1 MRDRFSDFEKNA
13 EKLLNIEQGTG
24 KYKKERIRKRN
35 TKFDDENAIAS
46 EETSLTGR
54 TKFRVTYLVIIDKLN
69 QAIRHRETAYQTVYK
84 RFYVLFSFD
93 DTDIDVRA
101 HARELAEEYPLDIS
115 ITLFPPEMVQ
125 FKSFSS
131 LRGCSSPQAQAL
143 MLHEEDLQDTFPNVF
158 VAFRIYL
165 SLMVT
170 NCSGERSFSKLALI
184 KNKLR
189 STMMDERLSALTLMS
204 IESDILRQINFFSSL
219 IQTFASLKSR
229 KCQF

>member
-1 MRDRFSDFEKNA
+1 M
-13 EKLLNIEQGTG
+13 
-24 KYKKERIRKRN
+24 
-35 TKFDDENAIAS
+35 
-46 EETSLTGR
+46 
-54 TKFRVTYLVIIDKLN
+54 IIDKLN
-69 QAIRHRETAYQTVYK
+69 QAIRHRETAYQTVCK
-84 RFYVLFSFD
+84 RFNVLFSFD

-115 ITLFPPEMVQ
+115 ITLFPSEMVQ

-143 MLHEEDLQDTFPNVF
+143 MLHKEDLQDTFPNVS

-170 NCSGERSFSKLALI
+170 NCSGERSFSKLAQI

-189 STMMDERLSALTLMS
+189 STMLDERLSALTLMS
-204 IESDILRQINFFSSL
+204 IESDILRQINFSSL

-229 KCQF
+229 KCEL